1 MKYFYSH
8 IISIESLTIE
18 LDQMDLSK
26 EEKIY
31 LAQLADQTIHNA
43 ILEAILSELTPQE
56 KIIFIEHL
64 KNDNHEKL
72 WKLLNERVDKIEDKI
87 KTTAD
92 EVKKGL
98 EEDIQ
103 EARKLKVSRV

>member
-8 IISIESLTIE
+8 IISIESLTSE

-26 EEKIY
+26 DEKVY
-31 LAQLADQTIHNA
+31 LAKLVDETIHNA
-43 ILEAILSELTPQE
+43 VLDAVLSELTPQE

-64 KNDNHEKL
+64 KNDDHDKL
-72 WKLLNERVDKIEDKI
+72 WRLLNERVDKIEDKI
-87 KTTAD
+87 KTVAE

-98 EEDIQ
+98 DQDIK
-103 EARKLKVSRV
+103 EAKKIK

>member
-8 IISIESLTIE
+8 LIEIESLVSE

-26 EEKIY
+26 DEKIY
-31 LAQLADQTIHNA
+31 LAALADETIHNA
-43 ILEAILSELTPQE
+43 VLDAVLSQLTPQE
-56 KIIFIEHL
+56 KIIFIEHI
-64 KNDNHEKL
+64 KNDDHDKL

-87 KTTAD
+87 KATAN

-98 EEDIQ
+98 DEDIK
-103 EARKLKVSRV
+103 EAR